1 MNKIKKKNIK
11 RLLAAAGVVLL
22 AALYLITLICAIFDM
37 SMGMVMFKA
46 SVMCTI
52 LAPILLWGY
61 MVIYRI
67 AKGKNEQELNE
78 TLHYMESNRNKF
90 HDNAQNDA
98 QNDAQDDAS
107 QKKEA

>member
-1 MNKIKKKNIK
+1 MNKIKKKKKNIK
-11 RLLAAAGVVLL
+11 RLLAAAGVILL
-22 AALYLITLICAIFDM
+22 AALYLTTLICAIFDM

-78 TLHYMESNRNKF
+78 TLHHMESNRNKF
-90 HDNAQNDA
+90 HDNAQNEA
-98 QNDAQDDAS
+98 QNETS
-107 QKKEA
+107 QKRES